1 MGRAHM
7 FIYLVIS
14 IIIVTLLLSF
24 FVNFIHLS
32 QYKFKKYLK
41 LFIFICLILFL
52 IFLMRLN
59 PKIISMIPLVFV
71 LFFKWM
77 PVLTFLKRIFFSKKT
92 QSVNLKKMD
101 RTEAL
106 EILGLDTKAT
116 KDEIIERY
124 NKLIKKNHP
133 DLGGSEWVTKRLN
146 KARDILL
153 G

>member
-1 MGRAHM
+1 M
-7 FIYLVIS
+7 FIYLIVS
-14 IIIVTLLLSF
+14 ILIITVLLSL

-41 LFIFICLILFL
+41 LFIFICLILIL
-52 IFLMRLN
+52 IFLMRFN
-59 PKIISMIPLVFV
+59 PKVVSMIPLVFV

-77 PVLTFLKRIFFSKKT
+77 PVLSFLKNIFFSSKT
-92 QSVNLKKMD
+92 QLGNFKKMD
-101 RTEAL
+101 RAEAL
-106 EILGLDTKAT
+106 EILGLDRKAT
-116 KDEIIERY
+116 KEEIVERY

-133 DLGGSEWVTKRLN
+133 DLGGSEWITKRIN

>member
-1 MGRAHM
+1 M

-14 IIIVTLLLSF
+14 IIIITILLSI

-52 IFLMRLN
+52 IFLMRFN
-59 PKIISMIPLVFV
+59 PKIVSMIPLVFV

-77 PVLTFLKRIFFSKKT
+77 PVLTFLKSIFFSKKT
-92 QSVNLKKMD
+92 ESVNFKKMD
-101 RTEAL
+101 RDEAL
-106 EILGLDTKAT
+106 EILGLDRKAT
-116 KDEIIERY
+116 KDEIIQRY
-124 NKLIKKNHP
+124 NVLIKKNHP
-133 DLGGSEWVTKRLN
+133 DLGGSEWITKRIN

>member
-1 MGRAHM
+1 M
-7 FIYLVIS
+7 FFYLVIS
-14 IIIVTLLLSF
+14 IIFITLLLSI
-24 FVNFIHLS
+24 FVNFVHLS

-52 IFLMRLN
+52 IFLMRFN

-77 PVLTFLKRIFFSKKT
+77 PVLNFLKNIFFSKKT
-92 QSVNLKKMD
+92 QSENFKKMD
-101 RTEAL
+101 KSEAL
-106 EILGLDTKAT
+106 EILGLDGKPT

-133 DLGGSEWVTKRLN
+133 DLGGSEWITKRLN

>member
-1 MGRAHM
+1 M

-14 IIIVTLLLSF
+14 IIIITILLSI

-52 IFLMRLN
+52 IFLMRFN
-59 PKIISMIPLVFV
+59 PKIVSMIPLVFV

-77 PVLTFLKRIFFSKKT
+77 PVLTFLKSIFFSKKT
-92 QSVNLKKMD
+92 ESVNFKKMD
-101 RTEAL
+101 RDEAL
-106 EILGLDTKAT
+106 EILGLDRKAT
-116 KDEIIERY
+116 KDEIIQRY

-133 DLGGSEWVTKRLN
+133 DLGGSEWITKRIN

>member
-1 MGRAHM
+1 M
-7 FIYLVIS
+7 FVYLVIS
-14 IIIVTLLLSF
+14 IIIITLLLSI

-41 LFIFICLILFL
+41 LFIFICLILIL
-52 IFLMRLN
+52 IYLMRFN

-77 PVLTFLKRIFFSKKT
+77 PVLTFLKSIFFSKKA
-92 QSVNLKKMD
+92 QSVNSKKMD
-101 RTEAL
+101 IDEAF
-106 EILGLDTKAT
+106 EILGLDKKAT

-133 DLGGSEWVTKRLN
+133 DLGGSEWITKRIN

>member
-1 MGRAHM
+1 M

-14 IIIVTLLLSF
+14 IVIITLLLSI

-41 LFIFICLILFL
+41 LFIFICLILLL
-52 IFLMRLN
+52 IFLMRFN
-59 PKIISMIPLVFV
+59 PKIVSMIPLVFV

-77 PVLTFLKRIFFSKKT
+77 PVLTFLKSIFFSKKT
-92 QSVNLKKMD
+92 ESVNFNKMD
-101 RTEAL
+101 RDEAL
-106 EILGLDTKAT
+106 EILGLDRKAN

-124 NKLIKKNHP
+124 NKLIKKHHP
-133 DLGGSEWVTKRLN
+133 DLGGSEWITKRIN

>member
-1 MGRAHM
+1 M
-7 FIYLVIS
+7 FFYLVIS
-14 IIIVTLLLSF
+14 IIIITLLLSI

-41 LFIFICLILFL
+41 LFIFIFLILFL
-52 IFLMRLN
+52 IFLMRFN

-77 PVLTFLKRIFFSKKT
+77 PVLTFLKSIFLSKKT
-92 QSVNLKKMD
+92 QSVNFKKME
-101 RTEAL
+101 RAEAL
-106 EILGLDTKAT
+106 EILGLDRKAT
-116 KDEIIERY
+116 RDEIIERY

-133 DLGGSEWVTKRLN
+133 DLGGSEWITKRIN
-146 KARDILL
+146 KARVILL

>member
-1 MGRAHM
+1 M
-7 FIYLVIS
+7 FIYLVFS
-14 IIIVTLLLSF
+14 IVIITLLLSI

-52 IFLMRLN
+52 IFLMRFN

-92 QSVNLKKMD
+92 QSVNFKKMD
-101 RTEAL
+101 RAEAL
-106 EILGLDTKAT
+106 EILGLDRKAT

>member
-1 MGRAHM
+1 M
-7 FIYLVIS
+7 FVYLVIS
-14 IIIVTLLLSF
+14 IIIITFLLSI
-24 FVNFIHLS
+24 FVKFIHLS

-41 LFIFICLILFL
+41 LFIFICLILIL
-52 IFLMRLN
+52 IYLMRFN

-77 PVLTFLKRIFFSKKT
+77 PVLTFLKSIFFSKKA
-92 QSVNLKKMD
+92 QSVNFNKMD
-101 RTEAL
+101 RDEAF
-106 EILGLDTKAT
+106 EILGLDKKAT

-133 DLGGSEWVTKRLN
+133 DLGGSEWITKRIN

>member
-1 MGRAHM
+1 M

-14 IIIVTLLLSF
+14 IIIITLLLSI

-52 IFLMRLN
+52 IFLMRFN

-77 PVLTFLKRIFFSKKT
+77 PVLTFLKSIFFSKKT
-92 QSVNLKKMD
+92 KSVNFKKMD
-101 RTEAL
+101 RDEAL
-106 EILGLDTKAT
+106 EILGLDRKAT

-133 DLGGSEWVTKRLN
+133 DLGGSEWITKRIN

>member
-1 MGRAHM
+1 M

-14 IIIVTLLLSF
+14 IIIITLLLSI

-52 IFLMRLN
+52 IFLMRFN
-59 PKIISMIPLVFV
+59 PKIVSMIPLVFV

-77 PVLTFLKRIFFSKKT
+77 PVLTFLKSIFFSKKT
-92 QSVNLKKMD
+92 ESVNFEKMD
-101 RTEAL
+101 RDEAL
-106 EILGLDTKAT
+106 EILGLDRKAT
-116 KDEIIERY
+116 KDEIIQRY

-133 DLGGSEWVTKRLN
+133 DLGGSEWITKRIN

>member
-1 MGRAHM
+1 M

-14 IIIVTLLLSF
+14 IIIITLLLSI

-41 LFIFICLILFL
+41 LFIFIFLILFL
-52 IFLMRLN
+52 IYLMRFN
-59 PKIISMIPLVFV
+59 PKIVSMIPLVFV

-77 PVLTFLKRIFFSKKT
+77 PILTFLKSTFFNKKT
-92 QSVNLKKMD
+92 ESVNFKRMD
-101 RTEAL
+101 RDEAL
-106 EILGLDTKAT
+106 EILGLDRKAT
-116 KDEIIERY
+116 KDQIIERY

>member
-1 MGRAHM
+1 M

-14 IIIVTLLLSF
+14 IVVITFLLSI

-52 IFLMRLN
+52 IFLMRFN
-59 PKIISMIPLVFV
+59 PKIVSIIPLVFV

-77 PVLTFLKRIFFSKKT
+77 PVLTFLKSIFFSKKT
-92 QSVNLKKMD
+92 ESVNFKKMD
-101 RTEAL
+101 RAEAL
-106 EILGLDTKAT
+106 EILGLDRKAT

-133 DLGGSEWVTKRLN
+133 DLGGSEWITKRIN

>member
-1 MGRAHM
+1 M
-7 FIYLVIS
+7 FIYLVVS
-14 IIIVTLLLSF
+14 ILIITVLLSL

-52 IFLMRLN
+52 IFLIRFN
-59 PKIISMIPLVFV
+59 PNIVSVIPLVFV

-77 PVLTFLKRIFFSKKT
+77 PILNFLKNIFYNNKGQSLNFKT
-92 QSVNLKKMD
+92 MNRD
-101 RTEAL
+101 EAL
-106 EILGLDTKAT
+106 EILGLDRNAS

-133 DLGGSEWVTKRLN
+133 DLGGSEWITKRIN

>member
-1 MGRAHM
+1 M

-14 IIIVTLLLSF
+14 IIIITLLLSF

-52 IFLMRLN
+52 IFLMRFN

-77 PVLTFLKRIFFSKKT
+77 PVLNFLKSIFFSKKT
-92 QSVNLKKMD
+92 ESVNFKKMD
-101 RTEAL
+101 RDEAL
-106 EILGLDTKAT
+106 EILGLDRKAT

-133 DLGGSEWVTKRLN
+133 DLGGSEWITKRIN

>member
-1 MGRAHM
+1 M
-7 FIYLVIS
+7 FVYLVIS
-14 IIIVTLLLSF
+14 IIIITLLLSI
-24 FVNFIHLS
+24 FVKFIHLS

-41 LFIFICLILFL
+41 LIIFICLILFL
-52 IFLMRLN
+52 IFLMRFN

-77 PVLTFLKRIFFSKKT
+77 PVLTFLKSIFFSKKT
-92 QSVNLKKMD
+92 QSVNFKKMD
-101 RTEAL
+101 RDEAF
-106 EILGLDTKAT
+106 EILGLDKKAT

-133 DLGGSEWVTKRLN
+133 DLGGSEWITKRIN

>member
-1 MGRAHM
+1 M

-14 IIIVTLLLSF
+14 IIIITLLLSI

-41 LFIFICLILFL
+41 LFIFICLILLL
-52 IFLMRLN
+52 IFLMRFN
-59 PKIISMIPLVFV
+59 PKIVSMIPLVFV

-77 PVLTFLKRIFFSKKT
+77 PVLTFLKSIFFSKKT
-92 QSVNLKKMD
+92 ESVNFNKMD
-101 RTEAL
+101 RDEAL
-106 EILGLDTKAT
+106 EILGLDRKAN

-133 DLGGSEWVTKRLN
+133 DYGGSEWVAKRLN

>member
-1 MGRAHM
+1 M
-7 FIYLVIS
+7 FIYLVFS
-14 IIIVTLLLSF
+14 IVIITLLLSI

-52 IFLMRLN
+52 IFLIRFN

-77 PVLTFLKRIFFSKKT
+77 PVLNFLKSIFFSKKT
-92 QSVNLKKMD
+92 ESVYFKKMD
-101 RTEAL
+101 RDEAL
-106 EILGLDTKAT
+106 EILGLDRKAT

-133 DLGGSEWVTKRLN
+133 DLGGSEWITKRIN

>member
-1 MGRAHM
+1 M
-7 FIYLVIS
+7 FVYLVVG
-14 IIIVTLLLSF
+14 IIIITLLLSI

-41 LFIFICLILFL
+41 LFIFTCLILFL
-52 IFLMRLN
+52 IFLMRFN

-92 QSVNLKKMD
+92 QSLNSKKMD
-101 RTEAL
+101 RAEAL
-106 EILGLDTKAT
+106 EILGLDREAT

-133 DLGGSEWVTKRLN
+133 DYGGSEWVAKRLN

>member
-1 MGRAHM
+1 M
-7 FIYLVIS
+7 FVYLVVG
-14 IIIVTLLLSF
+14 IIIITLLLSI

-41 LFIFICLILFL
+41 LFIFISLILFL
-52 IFLMRLN
+52 IFLMRFN
-59 PKIISMIPLVFV
+59 PKIISIIPLVFV

-77 PVLTFLKRIFFSKKT
+77 PVLSFLKSTFFSKKT

-101 RTEAL
+101 RAEAL
-106 EILGLDTKAT
+106 EILGLDRKAT

-133 DLGGSEWVTKRLN
+133 DLGGSEWITKRIN

>member
-1 MGRAHM
+1 M
-7 FIYLVIS
+7 FIYLAIS
-14 IIIVTLLLSF
+14 IIILTLLLSI

-41 LFIFICLILFL
+41 LLIFICLILFL
-52 IFLMRLN
+52 IFLMRFN

-77 PVLTFLKRIFFSKKT
+77 PVLNFLKNIFFSKKT
-92 QSVNLKKMD
+92 QSVNFKKMD
-101 RTEAL
+101 KSEAL
-106 EILGLDTKAT
+106 EILGLEGKPT

-133 DLGGSEWVTKRLN
+133 DLGGSEWITKRLN

>member
-1 MGRAHM
+1 M

-14 IIIVTLLLSF
+14 IIIITLLLSI

-52 IFLMRLN
+52 IFLMRFN

-77 PVLTFLKRIFFSKKT
+77 PVLTFLKSIFFSKKT
-92 QSVNLKKMD
+92 ESVNFKKMD
-101 RTEAL
+101 RDEAL
-106 EILGLDTKAT
+106 EILGLDRKAT

-133 DLGGSEWVTKRLN
+133 DLGGSEWITKRIN

>member
-1 MGRAHM
+1 M

-14 IIIVTLLLSF
+14 IIIITILLSI

-52 IFLMRLN
+52 IFLMRFN

-77 PVLTFLKRIFFSKKT
+77 PVLTFLKTFFLVKK
-92 QSVNLKKMD
+92 QNQ
-101 RTEAL
+101 
-106 EILGLDTKAT
+106 
-116 KDEIIERY
+116 
-124 NKLIKKNHP
+124 
-133 DLGGSEWVTKRLN
+133 
-146 KARDILL
+146 
-153 G
+153 

>member
-1 MGRAHM
+1 M
-7 FIYLVIS
+7 FFYLVIS
-14 IIIVTLLLSF
+14 IIFITLLLSI

-52 IFLMRLN
+52 IFLMRFN

-77 PVLTFLKRIFFSKKT
+77 PVLTFLKSIFLSKKT
-92 QSVNLKKMD
+92 QSVNFKKME

-106 EILGLDTKAT
+106 EILGLDRKAT
-116 KDEIIERY
+116 RDEIIERY

-133 DLGGSEWVTKRLN
+133 DLGGSEWITKRIN

>member
-1 MGRAHM
+1 M
-7 FIYLVIS
+7 FIYLVVS
-14 IIIVTLLLSF
+14 IIIITLLLSI

-52 IFLMRLN
+52 IFLMRFN

-77 PVLTFLKRIFFSKKT
+77 PVLNFLKNIFFSKKT
-92 QSVNLKKMD
+92 ESVNFKKMD
-101 RTEAL
+101 REEAL
-106 EILGLDTKAT
+106 EILGLDRKAT

-133 DLGGSEWVTKRLN
+133 DLGGSEWITKRIN

>member
-1 MGRAHM
+1 M

-14 IIIVTLLLSF
+14 IIIITLLLSI

-52 IFLMRLN
+52 IFLMRFN
-59 PKIISMIPLVFV
+59 PKIVSMIPLVFV

-77 PVLTFLKRIFFSKKT
+77 PVLTFLRRIFFSQKT
-92 QSVNLKKMD
+92 KSVNFKKMD
-101 RTEAL
+101 RDEAL
-106 EILGLDTKAT
+106 EILGLDRKAT

-133 DLGGSEWVTKRLN
+133 DLGGSEWITKRIN

>member
-1 MGRAHM
+1 M

-14 IIIVTLLLSF
+14 IIIITLLLSI

-52 IFLMRLN
+52 IFLMRFN

-77 PVLTFLKRIFFSKKT
+77 PVLTFLKSIFFSKKA
-92 QSVNLKKMD
+92 QSVNFNKMD
-101 RTEAL
+101 RDEAF
-106 EILGLDTKAT
+106 EILGLDKKAT

-133 DLGGSEWVTKRLN
+133 DLGGSEWITKRIN

>member
-1 MGRAHM
+1 M

-14 IIIVTLLLSF
+14 IIIITLLLSI

-52 IFLMRLN
+52 IFLMRFN

-77 PVLTFLKRIFFSKKT
+77 PVLTFLKSIFFSKKT
-92 QSVNLKKMD
+92 ESVNFNKMD
-101 RTEAL
+101 RDEAL
-106 EILGLDTKAT
+106 EILGLDRKAN

-124 NKLIKKNHP
+124 NKLIKKHHP
-133 DLGGSEWVTKRLN
+133 DLGGSEWITKRIN

>member
-1 MGRAHM
+1 M

-52 IFLMRLN
+52 IFLMRFN
-59 PKIISMIPLVFV
+59 PKIVSIIPLVFV
-71 LFFKWM
+71 LYFKWM
-77 PVLTFLKRIFFSKKT
+77 PVLTFLRRIFFSKKT
-92 QSVNLKKMD
+92 ESVNFKKMD
-101 RTEAL
+101 RDEAL
-106 EILGLDTKAT
+106 EILGLDRSAT

-133 DLGGSEWVTKRLN
+133 DLGGSEWITKRIN

>member
-1 MGRAHM
+1 M

-14 IIIVTLLLSF
+14 IIIITLLLSI

-52 IFLMRLN
+52 IFLMRFN
-59 PKIISMIPLVFV
+59 PKIVSMIPLVFV

-77 PVLTFLKRIFFSKKT
+77 PVLTFLRRIFFSKKT
-92 QSVNLKKMD
+92 ESVNFKKMD
-101 RTEAL
+101 RDEAL
-106 EILGLDTKAT
+106 EILGLDRKAT

-133 DLGGSEWVTKRLN
+133 DLGGSEWITKRIN

>member
-1 MGRAHM
+1 M
-7 FIYLVIS
+7 FIYLVVS
-14 IIIVTLLLSF
+14 VLIITVLLSL

-41 LFIFICLILFL
+41 FFIFICLILFL
-52 IFLMRLN
+52 ILLMRYN
-59 PKIISMIPLVFV
+59 PKVVSIIPLVFV

-77 PVLTFLKRIFFSKKT
+77 PVLTFLKSIFFSNKD
-92 QSVNLKKMD
+92 QSLNLKKMGKE
-101 RTEAL
+101 EAL
-106 EILGLDTKAT
+106 EILGLDSIAT

-133 DLGGSEWVTKRLN
+133 DLGGSEWITKRIN